1 MILDN
6 PKWETNQI
14 ASTVKSDLLGL
25 WFFAI
30 FWNAF
35 IAFAIF
41 FASDGI
47 LKAFDESP
55 IFYIFLSFPI
65 IGAYLFYQVIK
76 DTLAWRQYGQTPLVL
91 DTFPGQLGGLVNGYI
106 DIPVDYDPLHQV
118 RISLTCSRHYT
129 DNSGSESE
137 SAIEVMWQDTIMVS
151 TKAAI
156 DGSRA
161 SFSFKPPIKLPESKP
176 KGKETFEWCV
186 NIKLS
191 LSESA
196 TTSVRLRNN
205 KAIKN
210 QNFRRKFIIPVLK
223 TSADKIQTAQA
234 ASTPINRVSKVNYPD
249 TSTPQISSIA
259 EGHAYFFP
267 AFHDTY
273 MGLFL
278 AGFGVILVGFSW
290 FILGNMADFIPVTSA
305 IISIVVGV
313 IALVLVL
320 FGVFIISHSVTLEV
334 TPQGINTHFGI
345 FGFSFTS
352 KTNIDDIAD
361 INIRKGMAMNN
372 GETTQV
378 WYDLHMVHA
387 NGMTTTIGSHLEGS
401 SYAENIHQKIIA
413 DLGTSWVANASVKL
427 KSKSKFDF
435 MQGKFKSFKKL
446 LPFAKV
452 LQNAIPFI
460 IPAALLYDGR
470 EFVFSTLNIFL

>member
-1 MILDN
+1 MILNN

-14 ASTVKSDLLGL
+14 ASTVKSDMLML

-41 FASDGI
+41 FARDGI

-55 IFYIFLSFPI
+55 VFYIFLSFPV
-65 IGAYLFYQVIK
+65 IGVYLFYQATK
-76 DTLAWRQYGQTPLVL
+76 DTLAWRQYGKTPLIL
-91 DTFPGQLGGLVNGYI
+91 DTFPGQLGGFVNGYL
-106 DIPVDYDPLHQV
+106 DIPVDYDPSHQV

-129 DNSGSESE
+129 DNSGNDSE
-137 SAIEVMWQDTIMVS
+137 SAIEVMWQDTIVVE

-156 DGSRA
+156 DGSRV

-176 KGKETFEWCV
+176 KGKERFEWSV
-186 NIKLS
+186 NMKLP

-196 TTSVRLRNN
+196 TKSVRLRNN

-210 QNFRRKFIIPVLK
+210 QEFRRKFIIPVLK
-223 TSADKIQTAQA
+223 TTANKIQAAQA
-234 ASTPINRVSKVNYPD
+234 ASTPINRVSKVNYPN
-249 TSTPQISSIA
+249 TNTPQISSIA

-267 AFHDTY
+267 AFHDKF
-273 MGLFL
+273 MGLFF
-278 AGFGVILVGFSW
+278 AVFGVVLVGFSW

-305 IISIVVGV
+305 IISTVVGV
-313 IALVLVL
+313 IALGLVL
-320 FGVFIISHSVTLEV
+320 FGVFIINHSVTLEV
-334 TPQGINTHFGI
+334 TQQGVNTRFGI
-345 FGFSFTS
+345 FGFSFTG

-361 INIRKGMAMNN
+361 IIIRKGMAMNN

-401 SYAENIHQKIIA
+401 SYATSIRQKIIT
-413 DLGTSWVANASVKL
+413 DLGPRWIANTSAKPQSDN
-427 KSKSKFDF
+427 KFDF
-435 MQGKFKSFKKL
+435 MQGKFESFKKR
-446 LPFAKV
+446 LPFAKG
-452 LQNAIPFI
+452 LQKAMPFI

-470 EFVFSTLNIFL
+470 ELVFSIVSKFL